1 VGAGEEVSLL
11 QWRWGLGPLKKIFDF
26 IIRNVELLCIL
37 DSATVIMM
45 PHHSL
50 YFQRRKNYGPG
61 GWGPLNTGGPCAQPI
76 ATPLDASH
84 HSMILSN

>member
-1 VGAGEEVSLL
+1 MTS
-11 QWRWGLGPLKKIFDF
+11 
-26 IIRNVELLCIL
+26 
-37 DSATVIMM
+37 
-45 PHHSL
+45 HHSL

-61 GWGPLNTGGPCAQPI
+61 GWGPLNTGGPLCTAQAAQPI